1 MAENQQKPGI
11 GHGIAVVAGWFAR
24 QVFMPAAEK
33 AIPQGAAELAQALFT
48 GNGYM
53 PYGPTE
59 RPMDQPAH
67 GVHGPQQEPQSQEA
81 QDRAG
86 EAQGHA
92 EERGETPQA
101 GVLASEGAASQ
112 GKGRQAEAPG
122 GREEAAGRGMG
133 KSREISM

>member
-1 MAENQQKPGI
+1 MAENQKKPGI
-11 GHGIAVVAGWFAR
+11 GHGIAVVVGWFAR

-48 GNGYM
+48 GDGYM

-59 RPMDQPAH
+59 RPMDQPEH
-67 GVHGPQQEPQSQEA
+67 GVHGPQPQEA

-92 EERGETPQA
+92 EERGEAPQA
-101 GVLASEGAASQ
+101 GVLAPEGAASQ

-122 GREEAAGRGMG
+122 GRGEAAGRGMG